1 MTEVEAPGLLGKNIA
16 ALVQE
21 ALRNRIERRAAQASR
36 YGHDFAGLWAQVG
49 DHASGGKL
57 LRPRLFID
65 TAESL
70 SAETPA
76 QPKLLIDLGAA
87 IEMLHFSFLLHDDVI
102 DRDFR
107 RRQGVNLLGAVRD
120 AHPEPQ
126 SGAAL
131 RWGSAAGILAG
142 DLLLAEVHQI
152 FARVQAAESVRHRL
166 LDLLDY
172 TIQESVCGEQADVG
186 LGLGAIEPTLAAAL
200 PMTQYKTATYSFELP
215 LRAAAIVAGAD
226 QAAETALTVAARHV
240 GTAYQLQD
248 DLLSAFGNAEEH
260 GKDQWSDFR
269 EAKQTPLMTYART
282 TDAWPQIAEHLGR
295 TTLTQAD
302 LVQLRGLLTSCGAE
316 DFVEGLL
323 AEHLTALN
331 DLLSEPSPIPAAARS
346 VLIRHTETMK
356 GRTR

>member
-1 MTEVEAPGLLGKNIA
+1 MTEVEAP
-16 ALVQE
+16 ALPEKHNASLVAE
-21 ALRNRIERRAAQASR
+21 ALQLRIQRRAAQASR
-36 YGHDFAGLWAQVG
+36 FGDDFADLWTQMGA
-49 DHASGGKL
+49 HAAGGKL
-57 LRPRLFID
+57 LRPRLFVD

-70 SAETPA
+70 STETPV

-87 IEMLHFSFLLHDDVI
+87 IEMLHFAFLLHDDVI
-102 DRDFR
+102 DGDFR

-120 AHPEPQ
+120 AHPEPT
-126 SGAAL
+126 STAAL
-131 RWGSAAGILAG
+131 RWGSTAGILAG

-152 FARVQAAESVRHRL
+152 FARLPAAEAVRHRL

-226 QAAETALTVAARHV
+226 EEAETALTVAARHV

-248 DLLSAFGNAEEH
+248 DLLSAFGAAEEH

-269 EAKQTPLMTYART
+269 EAKQTPLMAFART

-295 TTLTQAD
+295 TSLTQAD
-302 LVQLRGLLTSCGAE
+302 LDQLRGLLASCGAE
-316 DFVEGLL
+316 QFVEG
-323 AEHLTALN
+323 
-331 DLLSEPSPIPAAARS
+331 DRKS
-346 VLIRHTETMK
+346 VV
-356 GRTR
+356 